1 MGLRLYIYKN
11 MSEVKELWEGTDE
24 YSYTNWRGVYY
35 VLKVGEPVGMFRIPA
50 ANKVMDENSPYYGY
64 NIVNNNGYLSDS
76 NTEYEYVGSSEA
88 KFNMGFNT
96 TLKWKGF
103 TLNASADWRKVD
115 ICCQILHISLTLTE
129 TLHKL
134 YLMNEIHSSI
144 RIQ

>member
-1 MGLRLYIYKN
+1 

-96 TLKWKGF
+96 TLKWKG
-103 TLNASADWRKVD
+103 L
-115 ICCQILHISLTLTE
+115 
-129 TLHKL
+129 
-134 YLMNEIHSSI
+134 
-144 RIQ
+144 